1 MADSDKEYRINITT
15 TADNAGSMSAIEEF
29 EKIQQRL
36 SGVYQGTRD
45 VRQIWME
52 MDRIIPGTGQALE
65 AAMTGP
71 LGIIVGLGAALDF
84 TVTALKKF
92 NEEMDKILDE
102 DLTGP
107 LDQANAIA
115 QAWTGIADAAAKAVE
130 QFNSAQGIFDRAQKG
145 IDSDKGLS
153 PQEKLQAE
161 LSNKMNEAANAEAQ
175 AEAAKRKAESYKLPA
190 TNEQA
195 QAEAKAEAEV
205 AAQRRKQGDDALAE
219 SQRIGDAEVSG
230 ISSVTTKG
238 FWEFAQKQI
247 LEHGLKFWKYQT
259 GGEMTREL
267 DIEGKRQIDIA
278 NAGDAEGASLDAR
291 TKEREAAR
299 KDAESKA
306 ADAAKLRLDAQWEA
320 NPNNAGSLAAKLA
333 QQKTYSGGEAAVAS
347 DFSRIASDLATHGP
361 KSQQTIQDMRDA
373 LRDAT
378 AMIKAL
384 SAAGDDVKE
393 LQREIQALRAQVTAQ
408 GSNGT
413 FK

>member
-1 MADSDKEYRINITT
+1 
-15 TADNAGSMSAIEEF
+15 
-29 EKIQQRL
+29 
-36 SGVYQGTRD
+36 
-45 VRQIWME
+45 
-52 MDRIIPGTGQALE
+52 
-65 AAMTGP
+65 
-71 LGIIVGLGAALDF
+71 
-84 TVTALKKF
+84 
-92 NEEMDKILDE
+92 
-102 DLTGP
+102 
-107 LDQANAIA
+107 
-115 QAWTGIADAAAKAVE
+115 
-130 QFNSAQGIFDRAQKG
+130 
-145 IDSDKGLS
+145 
-153 PQEKLQAE
+153 
-161 LSNKMNEAANAEAQ
+161 
-175 AEAAKRKAESYKLPA
+175 
-190 TNEQA
+190 
-195 QAEAKAEAEV
+195 
-205 AAQRRKQGDDALAE
+205 
-219 SQRIGDAEVSG
+219 
-230 ISSVTTKG
+230 
-238 FWEFAQKQI
+238 
-247 LEHGLKFWKYQT
+247 
-259 GGEMTREL
+259 MTREL